1 MLISDKQHE
10 ANRANAQKSTG
21 PRTEEGRKRASL
33 NALKHGCTA
42 QTLILPGEDANHFAK
57 FHHNLQTSLSP
68 ANALE
73 ESLVETLAQNQWATN
88 RIRAHETNLFALG
101 HEQHAD
107 SIDTDDLAIQSALA
121 GAKTLKS
128 EMDAIKSVSL
138 YLQRNS
144 RMYDTTLKQL
154 LNLQA
159 IRKAEEKETVLAASH
174 LACIHAEH
182 QAPFDSNHYGLVCS
196 PKEIEFV
203 IRRMNANK
211 NPYIPPAPLTNA
223 A

>member
-107 SIDTDDLAIQSALA
+107 SIDTDDLARL
-121 GAKTLKS
+121 
-128 EMDAIKSVSL
+128 
-138 YLQRNS
+138 
-144 RMYDTTLKQL
+144 
-154 LNLQA
+154 
-159 IRKAEEKETVLAASH
+159 SH
-174 LACIHAEH
+174 LEGI
-182 QAPFDSNHYGLVCS
+182 FDYVRPGRVVKPNDCNKGM
-196 PKEIEFV
+196 PKPV
-203 IRRMNANK
+203 AVK
-211 NPYIPPAPLTNA
+211 TYSL
-223 A
+223 